1 MHGENVM
8 LARHRKYLLK
18 DTKQLHAHVQV
29 NPTGLLEVEIPSQKQ
44 SHTAEFEHLRFERS
58 GRVTKLVGKHTSNG
72 KPVHWQ
78 LPLANDDARELE
90 HLIDEAA
97 EELEILMRDL

>member
-1 MHGENVM
+1 M
-8 LARHRKYLLK
+8 LARHRNYLLK

-29 NPTGLLEVEIPSQKQ
+29 IPTGKIEVEIVEKHQR
-44 SHTAEFEHLRFERS
+44 HAAEFEHLRFERS

-72 KPVHWQ
+72 KPIHWQ
-78 LPLANDDARELE
+78 LPLANDDAKELE
-90 HLIDEAA
+90 HLIEEAA

>member
-1 MHGENVM
+1 MH
-8 LARHRKYLLK
+8 ARHRNYLLK

-29 NPTGLLEVEIPSQKQ
+29 IPTGLVEVEIVENRQC
-44 SHTAEFEHLRFERS
+44 HAAEFEHLRFERS

-78 LPLANDDARELE
+78 LPLTNADARELE
-90 HLIDEAA
+90 NLIEEAS

>member
-1 MHGENVM
+1 M
-8 LARHRKYLLK
+8 
-18 DTKQLHAHVQV
+18 
-29 NPTGLLEVEIPSQKQ
+29 EVEILEKRQR
-44 SHTAEFEHLRFERS
+44 HAAEFEHLKFERS

-78 LPLANDDARELE
+78 LPLANDDAKELE
-90 HLIDEAA
+90 NLIEEAS

>member
-1 MHGENVM
+1 MQ
-8 LARHRKYLLK
+8 ARHRNYLLK

-29 NPTGLLEVEIPSQKQ
+29 IPTGLIEVEIVEKHQC
-44 SHTAEFEHLRFERS
+44 HAAEFEHLRFERS

-72 KPVHWQ
+72 KPIHWQ

-90 HLIDEAA
+90 NLIEEAS